1 MHQVVRRVAA
11 LVALSVAA
19 FDVTGQTEPDPLPQ
33 PLTLEHALA
42 LADELSPA
50 MAMAEAEVRAAH
62 AAREAAKSR
71 TGVEARIEGRLQW
84 VEPSPVAE
92 PAGNEDHKIGL
103 IISKNLYDFG
113 RSEAGVEAANLAEQG
128 GTYRFIDARQQYRL
142 QIMRRFFDVLL
153 SDLQFLR
160 DNEDMAVAYVQ
171 LDRLRDRQE
180 LGQVS
185 DLDVLEQEVAYQRV
199 RHQRL
204 QSQNQQR
211 ATRSRLALALNRPRD
226 LPAELVMPPLPA
238 VDRELPDV
246 ELMQE
251 RALQHNPRLQA
262 LRAQVEAARQSVQ
275 AARAG
280 ARPTLRGALEA
291 YDYSRQL
298 GRDDT
303 FRAGLHLDVP
313 LFTGGAVDA
322 AVAKQNADLYRAQA
336 ELAQLEH
343 EIRQSVLDTW
353 LELEELRI
361 RLQGVKA
368 LGSYRELYLDR
379 SRALYEMEVKT
390 DLGDSMV
397 QLSDAQ
403 LQELQVKFDI
413 ELAWA
418 RMDAVTGQMVED
430 VSGAAPAPAGSE

>member
-1 MHQVVRRVAA
+1 V
-11 LVALSVAA
+11 
-19 FDVTGQTEPDPLPQ
+19 
-33 PLTLEHALA
+33 
-42 LADELSPA
+42 
-50 MAMAEAEVRAAH
+50 
-62 AAREAAKSR
+62 
-71 TGVEARIEGRLQW
+71 
-84 VEPSPVAE
+84 
-92 PAGNEDHKIGL
+92 
-103 IISKNLYDFG
+103 
-113 RSEAGVEAANLAEQG
+113 
-128 GTYRFIDARQQYRL
+128 
-142 QIMRRFFDVLL
+142 
-153 SDLQFLR
+153 
-160 DNEDMAVAYVQ
+160 
-171 LDRLRDRQE
+171 
-180 LGQVS
+180 
-185 DLDVLEQEVAYQRV
+185 YQRV

-211 ATRSRLALALNRPRD
+211 ATRSRLALALNRPTD

-238 VDRELPDV
+238 VERELPDV

-262 LRAQVEAARQSVQ
+262 LRAQAEAARQRVH

-280 ARPTLRGALEA
+280 ARPTLRGAVEA

-322 AVAKQNADLYRAQA
+322 AVAKEQADVYRTQA

-343 EIRQSVLDTW
+343 EIRQTVLDTW

-361 RLQGVKA
+361 RLQGVRA
-368 LGSYRELYLDR
+368 LGSFRELYLDR

-397 QLSDAQ
+397 KLSDAQ
-403 LQELQVKFDI
+403 LQELQAKFDI

-418 RMDAVTGQMVED
+418 RMDALTGQMLED
-430 VSGAAPAPAGSE
+430 GSKSESSPGTSE